1 MAGTSQYYSSAVDDD
16 GGLDN
21 RAESIEIPYNDNL
34 LIQGF
39 RSIHGVENYLNIP
52 YGRITARFCIAEMV
66 RLEKLRGR
74 LDASRYGPRAPQG
87 PDTLQPLLAHM
98 MERRSNTQRMSEMD
112 CLNVNV
118 YTPPDS
124 ISSAPFP
131 ILGFIH
137 GGGFVAG
144 DSLTEFDGNHLVKR
158 SLDIGKPV
166 VVITISY
173 RLNFFGFFASHE
185 ILDEQEAR

>member
-137 GGGFVAG
+137 GGGFVGEHIIADILASLLLSVSTAG
-144 DSLTEFDGNHLVKR
+144 DSLTEF
-158 SLDIGKPV
+158 GKPSRATRNYSLIKV
-166 VVITISY
+166 FDY
-173 RLNFFGFFASHE
+173 RW
-185 ILDEQEAR
+185 